1 MDRSRNS
8 LEVSF
13 CFSSNIYGSEMF
25 FVEYPTLIYHLS
37 ADKNENDDFRRQ
49 ILNEYIGKQ
58 HRDLII
64 QCAEK
69 QIKISKHIQLM
80 LMLLGKLFS
89 FQKLRVVPSAETFL
103 EP

>member
-1 MDRSRNS
+1 VDRSRNS

-13 CFSSNIYGSEMF
+13 CSSSNIYGSEMF

-80 LMLLGKLFS
+80 LMLLGKFYDSYHMSHARYVLILI
-89 FQKLRVVPSAETFL
+89 K
-103 EP
+103 